1 MVIHSDSVGMM
12 LPFVVTFLVLTSVGM
27 LAPEVARGFTG
38 GKFRQ
43 GAKALRAL
51 AGLVAVYV
59 LFVMAVSLLT
69 PQKIGSAGQ
78 AYCMDIWCI
87 GIEKVSPI
95 PARNQIA
102 YKVDVRIFSDADT
115 VKTSGKGF
123 SLFLVDERGRRFPM
137 VKDPSVIPFDLSLD
151 PGQSVNTSLTFVTAA
166 DARELFLTVRENHP
180 FSPLYWVERL
190 CVACDGSLL
199 HKPTLLRVL

>member
-1 MVIHSDSVGMM
+1 VVIHSDSFVGVM
-12 LPFVVTFLVLTSVGM
+12 LPFVVALAVVVLVLTSVWM
-27 LAPEVARGFTG
+27 LAF
-38 GKFRQ
+38 GKFRR
-43 GAKALRAL
+43 GAKALRAS

-59 LFVMAVSLLT
+59 VVLMAVSLLT

-151 PGQSVNTSLTFVTAA
+151 PGQSVNTSLTFVTRPN
-166 DARELFLTVRENHP
+166 ARELFLTVD
-180 FSPLYWVERL
+180 SPIFWGARL
-190 CVACDGSLL
+190 CFACDGSLL

>member
-12 LPFVVTFLVLTSVGM
+12 LYFVVAFLVLTSVGM
-27 LAPEVARGFTG
+27 LAPEVARCFIG

-51 AGLVAVYV
+51 AGLVAAYV
-59 LFVMAVSLLT
+59 VFVMAVSLLT

-95 PARNQIA
+95 PARTRLPTRLTCA
-102 YKVDVRIFSDADT
+102 FSAT
-115 VKTSGKGF
+115 PI
-123 SLFLVDERGRRFPM
+123 R
-137 VKDPSVIPFDLSLD
+137 
-151 PGQSVNTSLTFVTAA
+151 
-166 DARELFLTVRENHP
+166 
-180 FSPLYWVERL
+180 
-190 CVACDGSLL
+190 
-199 HKPTLLRVL
+199 

>member
-12 LPFVVTFLVLTSVGM
+12 LPFVVAFLVLTSVGM
-27 LAPEVARGFTG
+27 LAQ

-59 LFVMAVSLLT
+59 LFVMAVSLVT

-87 GIEKVSPI
+87 GRAHFQRRRYGKDEWQGLL
-95 PARNQIA
+95 AL
-102 YKVDVRIFSDADT
+102 
-115 VKTSGKGF
+115 SG
-123 SLFLVDERGRRFPM
+123 GRTR
-137 VKDPSVIPFDLSLD
+137 PSVSDGERSVGDSLRLELG
-151 PGQSVNTSLTFVTAA
+151 PWPIGEHFA
-166 DARELFLTVRENHP
+166 DFRHRGGCARALPYCRLAFILGGKTV
-180 FSPLYWVERL
+180 F
-190 CVACDGSLL
+190 C
-199 HKPTLLRVL
+199 LRW

>member
-1 MVIHSDSVGMM
+1 MVIHSDSFVGVM
-12 LPFVVTFLVLTSVGM
+12 LPFVVALAVVVLVLTSVGM
-27 LAPEVARGFTG
+27 LAF
-38 GKFRQ
+38 GKFRR
-43 GAKALRAL
+43 GAMALRAS

-59 LFVMAVSLLT
+59 VVLMAVSLLT

-166 DARELFLTVRENHP
+166 DARELFLTVD
-180 FSPLYWVERL
+180 SPLFWGARL
-190 CVACDGSLL
+190 CFACDSSLL

>member
-12 LPFVVTFLVLTSVGM
+12 LPFVVAFLVLTSVGM
-27 LAPEVARGFTG
+27 LTPQMLQDFAF

-43 GAKALRAL
+43 GAKALRVL

-59 LFVMAVSLLT
+59 VFVMAVSLLT

-78 AYCMDIWCI
+78 AYCMDIWRI

-151 PGQSVNTSLTFVTAA
+151 PRQSVNTSLTFVTAA
-166 DARELFLTVRENHP
+166 DARELFLTVREDHP

>member
-12 LPFVVTFLVLTSVGM
+12 LPFAVAFLVLTSVGM
-27 LAPEVARGFTG
+27 LAQ
-38 GKFRQ
+38 GKFRG

-59 LFVMAVSLLT
+59 VVVMAVSLLT

-137 VKDPSVIPFDLSLD
+137 GKDPAVIPFDLSLD
-151 PGQSVNTSLTFVTAA
+151 PGESVNTSLTFVTAA
-166 DARELFLTVRENHP
+166 DARELFLTVDSTL
-180 FSPLYWVERL
+180 FWGARL
-190 CVACDGSLL
+190 CFACDSSLL
-199 HKPTLLRVL
+199 HKPTFLLVL

>member
-12 LPFVVTFLVLTSVGM
+12 LPFVVAFLVLTSVGM
-27 LAPEVARGFTG
+27 LAPEVARCFSG

-59 LFVMAVSLLT
+59 VVLMAVSLLT

-87 GIEKVSPI
+87 GIEKVSPM
-95 PARNQIA
+95 PANRNQIA

-137 VKDPSVIPFDLSLD
+137 VKDSSVIPFALSLD
-151 PGQSVNTSLTFVTAA
+151 PGQSVNTSVTFV
-166 DARELFLTVRENHP
+166 
-180 FSPLYWVERL
+180 
-190 CVACDGSLL
+190 
-199 HKPTLLRVL
+199 

>member
-12 LPFVVTFLVLTSVGM
+12 LPFVVAFLVLTSVGM
-27 LAPEVARGFTG
+27 LAQ

-59 LFVMAVSLLT
+59 VVVMAVSLLT

-102 YKVDVRIFSDADT
+102 YKVDVRIFSDAET

-151 PGQSVNTSLTFVTAA
+151 P
-166 DARELFLTVRENHP
+166 
-180 FSPLYWVERL
+180 W
-190 CVACDGSLL
+190 
-199 HKPTLLRVL
+199 

>member
-1 MVIHSDSVGMM
+1 MVIHSDSFVGVT
-12 LPFVVTFLVLTSVGM
+12 LPFVVALAVVVLVLTSVGM
-27 LAPEVARGFTG
+27 LAF
-38 GKFRQ
+38 GKFRR
-43 GAKALRAL
+43 GAKALRAS

-59 LFVMAVSLLT
+59 VVLMAVSLLT

-123 SLFLVDERGRRFPM
+123 SVFLVDERGRRFPM

-166 DARELFLTVRENHP
+166 DARELFLTID
-180 FSPLYWVERL
+180 SPLPWVARL
-190 CVACDGSLL
+190 CFACDGSLL

>member
-1 MVIHSDSVGMM
+1 MMIHSDSFVGVM
-12 LPFVVTFLVLTSVGM
+12 LPFVVALAVVVLVLTSVWM
-27 LAPEVARGFTG
+27 LAF
-38 GKFRQ
+38 GKFRR
-43 GAKALRAL
+43 GAKALRAS

-59 LFVMAVSLLT
+59 VVLMAVSLLT

-137 VKDPSVIPFDLSLD
+137 VKDPSVIPFALSLD
-151 PGQSVNTSLTFVTAA
+151 PGQSVNTSLTFVTRP
-166 DARELFLTVRENHP
+166 DARELFLTVD
-180 FSPLYWVERL
+180 SPIFWGARL
-190 CVACDGSLL
+190 CFACDGSLL

>member
-1 MVIHSDSVGMM
+1 MVIHSDSFVGVM
-12 LPFVVTFLVLTSVGM
+12 LPFVVALAVVVLVLTSVWM
-27 LAPEVARGFTG
+27 LAF
-38 GKFRQ
+38 GKFRR
-43 GAKALRAL
+43 GAKALRAS

-59 LFVMAVSLLT
+59 VVLMAVSLLT

-95 PARNQIA
+95 LARNQIA

-166 DARELFLTVRENHP
+166 DARELFLTVREDDP
-180 FSPLYWVERL
+180 VSPLYWVERL
-190 CVACDGSLL
+190 CVACDGGLL